1 MPDEQRVAN
10 NSQTY
15 IADADTF
22 EFETLEQK
30 NGQATVIRFR
40 LADPRY
46 HAGDVL
52 LVLSGSEIHFHGMIG
67 RLADGWA
74 TASDQRGSLLAATF
88 NKLATINSPYVT
100 RRIRH
105 AHSRRHRLH
114 LDLVKAFFHVRRQ
127 KR

>member
-15 IADADTF
+15 VVSADDFHF
-22 EFETLEQK
+22 EALKQE

-40 LADPRY
+40 LDDPRY

-67 RLADGWA
+67 QISDGLAV
-74 TASDQRGSLLAATF
+74 ASDHRGSLLAAT
-88 NKLATINSPYVT
+88 V
-100 RRIRH
+100 
-105 AHSRRHRLH
+105 
-114 LDLVKAFFHVRRQ
+114 Q
-127 KR
+127 